1 MTLNLSRFEKILE
14 TLKLSTG
21 KKWAVA
27 VSGGADS
34 LCLTLLLQEFCK
46 KKNIQLTALT
56 VDHCIRKESAKE
68 AEDVHSFCEKKGVF
82 HVILKNT
89 ELIGDKSVEEEAR
102 RIRYALLTAY
112 CQKECISHLFVA
124 HQMEDQVET
133 FLSRLARGSG
143 VDGLSAIK
151 PLTQKNGVTVVR
163 PFLDVLKKDII
174 SFLLKKNIEWVED
187 PMNQDTQYERV
198 KWRKFLPELEKKG
211 LSKEFISLSTK
222 RLARVQETLN
232 WMVQEAIKSSVCYF
246 NEGYA
251 LINKDIYLTYPA
263 EVKIRVLADVVK
275 TIGQSEKMISLE
287 LLERVVMNFPQK
299 ITLANCIL
307 TPHKK
312 GVFVSKEYSK
322 MQKRKKIKANTLTK
336 WDRFE
341 IFSPIDGYIF
351 ASATLKRK
359 KNIPYLV
366 QQSFPCFE
374 VEKELENTSNIEYK
388 ENLNKSIQ
396 IKFIKDR

>member
-14 TLKLSTG
+14 DLKLSTG
-21 KKWAVA
+21 EKWGVA

-46 KKNIQLTALT
+46 KNNIQLTALT
-56 VDHCIRKESAKE
+56 VNHNIRKESEKE
-68 AEDVHSFCEKKGVF
+68 AEDVHSFCEKNGVF
-82 HVILKNT
+82 HVILENT

-102 RIRYALLTAY
+102 RIRYNLLTDY
-112 CQKECISHLFVA
+112 CQKEFISHLFVA

-133 FLSRLARGSG
+133 FLARLARGSG

-151 PLTQKNGVTVVR
+151 AITQKNGVTIVR
-163 PFLDVLKKDII
+163 PFLDVLKKDIT
-174 SFLLKKNIEWVED
+174 SFLLKNSIEWIED
-187 PMNQDTQYERV
+187 PMNQDMQYERV

-232 WMVQEAIKSSVCYF
+232 WVVQEAIKSSVSYF

-251 LINKDIYLTYPA
+251 LINKDIYLTYPE
-263 EVKIRVLADVVK
+263 EVKIRVLSDVVK
-275 TIGQSEKMISLE
+275 SIGQTEKMISLE
-287 LLERVVMNFPQK
+287 LLERVVFDFPK
-299 ITLANCIL
+299 KTTLANCIL
-307 TPHKK
+307 IPHKK
-312 GVFVSKEYSK
+312 GIFVAKEYSK
-322 MQKRKKIKANTLTK
+322 MEKRKKIKANTIVK
-336 WDRFE
+336 WDRFD
-341 IFSPIDGYIF
+341 IFSPVDGYVF
-351 ASATLKRK
+351 ASASLKRK

-388 ENLNKSIQ
+388 ENLNKCIQ